1 MSQAFRTEAD
11 VMVATAGRVDDTNN
25 EVQGELKRLRGVVDG
40 LRGSWAGQAQASFD
54 GLMVRWEESATKLSG
69 ALSSISENI
78 RSNASSFSNI
88 EADNAQAFRA
98 VSGEGL
104 DI

>member
-1 MSQAFRTEAD
+1 
-11 VMVATAGRVDDTNN
+11 
-25 EVQGELKRLRGVVDG
+25 
-40 LRGSWAGQAQASFD
+40 
-54 GLMVRWEESATKLSG
+54 MVRWEESATKLSG